1 MIGKVFAIRPQP
13 GLSATLSAGRA
24 LGLDIQ
30 GEPLFEILPAH
41 WDVPDPATIDALL
54 IGSANAIRH
63 GGPQLDLLR
72 SKPVYAVGKMTAD
85 LAIEAGFSV
94 ERIGNG
100 GMQSLLQPGNHA
112 GSAPMRFLRLCGA
125 ERVALD
131 VPGGVSVEE
140 RTVYQAAPTCILPN
154 FAKLLQSGGIVLLHS
169 AAAARHFADE
179 CARLGIATNA
189 LVLAALGPR
198 VTEDIGG
205 DWGGIHHAASPNDSA
220 LLALAKD
227 MCQDP

>member
-1 MIGKVFAIRPQP
+1 MSAKVFAIRPQP
-13 GLSATLSAGRA
+13 GLSATIAAGHA
-24 LGLDIQ
+24 LGLDIY
-30 GEPLFEILPAH
+30 GEPLFEIHPAE
-41 WDVPDPATIDALL
+41 WDAPDPATIDALL

-72 SKPVYAVGKMTAD
+72 GKPVHAVGRMTAD
-85 LAIEAGFSV
+85 LAIKAGFSV

-100 GMQSLLQPGNHA
+100 GLQSLLRPANHV
-112 GSAPMRFLRLCGA
+112 GPAPRRFLRLCGS
-125 ERVALD
+125 ERVELD
-131 VPGGVSVEE
+131 VPAGVSVEE
-140 RTVYQAAPTCILPN
+140 RTVYQAAPVCISPH
-154 FAKLLQSGGIVLLHS
+154 FAMLLQSGGIVLLHS
-169 AAAARHFADE
+169 AAAARHLAEE

-198 VTEDIGG
+198 VTEGIGG

-227 MCQDP
+227 MCQDH

>member
-1 MIGKVFAIRPQP
+1 MGM
-13 GLSATLSAGRA
+13 
-24 LGLDIQ
+24 DIH
-30 GEPLFEILPAH
+30 GEPLFEIRPLQ
-41 WDVPDPATIDALL
+41 WDLPDPATVDALL

-72 SKPVYAVGKMTAD
+72 GKPVHAVGKVTAD
-85 LAIEAGFSV
+85 LAINAGFTV
-94 ERIGNG
+94 ERIGMG
-100 GMQSLLQPGNHA
+100 GVQSLLRPGNHV
-112 GSAPMRFLRLCGA
+112 GSTPLRFLRLSGA
-125 ERVALD
+125 ERVDLD
-131 VPGGVSVEE
+131 MPAGVRIEE
-140 RTVYQAAPTCILPN
+140 RTVYQAAPVCISPH

-169 AAAARHFADE
+169 AAAARHLAEE

-198 VTEDIGG
+198 VTGDSGG

-227 MCQDP
+227 MCQDH